1 MSSKS
6 KKISEILI
14 ILLAVVIVVFSVS
27 GIIKR
32 FPGINNRNIK
42 IIAANLAF
50 PDGTMSNYENPSD
63 NSINSDFSNDNSD
76 NTESTNSNDTDTTQ
90 SEGDTA
96 SDKTDDNGNNSTV
109 GVPDDAHPVTEV
121 RYSAGGIE
129 YDNFY
134 VKNSTDT
141 NISISQEIRAKL
153 GFEMEDTTEPQVLIV
168 HTHTSESY
176 MEEDLGYY
184 YDSFYPRSEDK
195 TKTVCAVGDA
205 ITNSLK
211 NAGIN
216 TIHIT
221 TVHDTTYTGSYKR
234 SAESINKCLKEHP
247 SIKVIL
253 DIHRD
258 SIEGNDGEKIKPTFV
273 YDGKKA
279 AQIMIMAGYD
289 SDGSLNFPDWR
300 YNLRFALRLQQCA
313 EDMYPGMT
321 RPLYFGNFAYNM
333 YINTGSLHIEVGTDA
348 NTVDEA
354 VYTGELL
361 GNVIAKTLANA

>member
-1 MSSKS
+1 MSLKN
-6 KKISEILI
+6 KKIYEITL
-14 ILLAVVIVVFSVS
+14 ILLAAVIVIFSVS
-27 GIIKR
+27 NIIKR
-32 FPGINNRNIK
+32 FPQINDNNIK
-42 IIAANLAF
+42 IIAANLTLPGGSRF
-50 PDGTMSNYENPSD
+50 LE
-63 NSINSDFSNDNSD
+63 
-76 NTESTNSNDTDTTQ
+76 NDTDTYSTNLD
-90 SEGDTA
+90 DTNSNYNDTS
-96 SDKTDDNGNNSTV
+96 SDNNSYTSSTLSGIDNNST
-109 GVPDDAHPVTEV
+109 GSTASLSENMHPVTEV

-134 VKNSTDT
+134 VKNSTNT
-141 NISISQEIRAKL
+141 NISISQEIKAKL
-153 GFEMEDTTEPQVLIV
+153 GFKMEDTTEPQVLIV

-184 YDSFYPRSEDK
+184 YDSFYPRSDDQSK
-195 TKTVCAVGDA
+195 NVCAVGDA
-205 ITNSLK
+205 VTNSLK

-234 SAESINKCLKEHP
+234 SAESIKKCLEEYP

-258 SIEGNDGEKIKPTFV
+258 SIEADDGEKIKPTFI
-273 YDGKKA
+273 YNGRKA

-289 SDGSLNFPDWR
+289 GDGSLNFPNWR

-333 YINTGSLHIEVGTDA
+333 YINTGSLLIEVGTDA
-348 NTVDEA
+348 NTVEEA

>member
-1 MSSKS
+1 MLLKN
-6 KKISEILI
+6 KKIYEIVLI
-14 ILLAVVIVVFSVS
+14 VLALVIVVFSIS
-27 GIIKR
+27 SIIKR
-32 FPGINNRNIK
+32 FPKINDKNIK
-42 IIAANLAF
+42 IIAANLMF
-50 PDGTMSNYENPSD
+50 PLGNTSVSQDD
-63 NSINSDFSNDNSD
+63 NNSSVPQNDNNVSTNTSSND
-76 NTESTNSNDTDTTQ
+76 ENSNN
-90 SEGDTA
+90 S
-96 SDKTDDNGNNSTV
+96 SDISNSTPENNTV
-109 GVPDDAHPVTEV
+109 SLSDDMHLVTEV

-134 VKNSTDT
+134 VKNATDT
-141 NISISQEIRAKL
+141 NISISQEIKAKL
-153 GFEMEDTTEPQVLIV
+153 GFKLEDTTEPQVLIV

-184 YDSFYPRSEDK
+184 YDSFYPRSEDP

-205 ITNSLK
+205 ITASLK

-234 SAESINKCLKEHP
+234 CAESINKCLEQYP
-247 SIKVIL
+247 SIKVVL

-258 SIEGNDGEKIKPTFV
+258 SIEADDGEKIKPTFI
-273 YDGKKA
+273 YNGKKA

-289 SDGSLNFPDWR
+289 KDGSLNFPDWR

-333 YINTGSLHIEVGTDA
+333 YINTGSLLIEVGTDA
-348 NTVDEA
+348 NTIEEA
-354 VYTGELL
+354 SYTGELL
-361 GNVIAKTLANA
+361 GNVIAKTLANT